1 MDVESFAQNVIDE
14 MVKRRLSLS
23 LSLACFFSSSCVAG
37 GGGSRRVSEFSM
49 AISARMSRRDSED
62 DHASFVC
69 VLLHAISQSTAPY
82 NKIQH
87 GKNGRE
93 MTPSFYCP
101 ARFYWVES

>member
-14 MVKRRLSLS
+14 MVKRRLSL
-23 LSLACFFSSSCVAG
+23 ACFFSSCVAGG